1 MRRLEHS
8 KYDNSFILKGGLF
21 LYCLSGFRSRPT
33 MDIDFEMRYLSNT
46 AENIT
51 KVIMEILS
59 TGTENDF
66 ITFELFKTAPIIEQ
80 EDFTG

>member
-1 MRRLEHS
+1 
-8 KYDNSFILKGGLF
+8 
-21 LYCLSGFRSRPT
+21 